1 MQISLPAAV
10 ETAIQQLNTA
20 GYEAYAV
27 GGCVR
32 DSLLG
37 KEPTDWDIT
46 TSATP
51 AETQAVFAN
60 YRTVETGLKH
70 GTLTVIVDDV
80 PLEITTYRVDGDYS
94 DGRHPDSVS
103 FTRCLS
109 EDLSRRDFTINAMAY
124 HPVVGLVDLFGGQ
137 DDLADGLI
145 SCVGEASQR
154 FSEDALRII
163 RALRF
168 ASVLGFWITKDTE
181 MAIRALYPTLSCVS
195 TERITA
201 EMGKLLCGISV
212 QRIIGDYFDVF
223 CHIIPEM
230 KDAREFYLLSRTA
243 PSPVAR
249 WSAFFYC
256 CNLSVESAEMI
267 LHRQRVDN
275 HTIRAVKTLISC
287 RYMPLNTDADLL
299 RLLNR
304 LDNVELLRD
313 YYTLIDIDGET
324 CLRIEH
330 LINENRCYKLSM
342 LAINGDDINACGIHG
357 PEVKVVLNILLDAII
372 DGKCPN
378 EKHALLQ
385 YVRTIK
391 KPVQ

>member
-1 MQISLPAAV
+1 MQIILPAAV
-10 ETAIQQLNTA
+10 ESAIRQLNTA
-20 GYEAYAV
+20 GYEAYVV

-37 KEPTDWDIT
+37 KNPTDWDIT

-51 AETQAVFAN
+51 AEMQKVFAD

-70 GTLTVIVDDV
+70 GTLTVIIDDM
-80 PLEITTYRVDGDYS
+80 PLEITTFRVDGDYF
-94 DGRHPDSVS
+94 DGRHPDSVM
-103 FTRCLS
+103 FTRCLT
-109 EDLSRRDFTINAMAY
+109 EDLCRRDFTINAMAY
-124 HPVVGLVDLFGGQ
+124 HPTVGLVDAFGGQ

-145 SCVGEASQR
+145 SCVGEASKR
-154 FSEDALRII
+154 FSEDALRIL

-168 ASVLGFWITKDTE
+168 ASVLGFRISKDTE
-181 MAIRALYPTLSCVS
+181 MAIRALFPTLSCVS

-201 EMGKLLCGISV
+201 ELGKLLCGISV
-212 QRIIGDYFDVF
+212 QRIVGDYFDVF

-230 KDAREFYLLSRTA
+230 KDAKEFYLLSQTP

-256 CNLSVESAEMI
+256 CNLSAESADTV

-275 HTIRAVKTLISC
+275 HTIRAVKTLIAC
-287 RYMPLNTDADLL
+287 RYLPHNTDADLL

-304 LDNVELLRD
+304 LNNVELLRD
-313 YYTLIDIDGET
+313 YLTLVDIDGAT

-330 LINENRCYKLSM
+330 LIAEKRCYNLSM
-342 LAINGDDINACGIHG
+342 LAINGDDIVACGIHG
-357 PEVKVVLNILLDAII
+357 PKVGIVLTSLLDAVI

-378 EKHALLQ
+378 EKQALLQ
-385 YVRTIK
+385 YMQVLK